1 MASQNSTLLKQP
13 IVARFGERFGMEA
26 DEVLNILRSTA
37 FKVKDGQATDAQM
50 CALMVVADQYKLNPF
65 TKEIYAYP
73 DKQNGIVPVVG
84 VDGWARIINE
94 HPMLDGVEFAYS
106 EGTLTHKGKTCHE
119 WIECTIYRKDRSKP
133 TVIREAFDEVVRSTN
148 FTTPWD
154 THPKR
159 MHRHK
164 ALIQCARLAFGFA
177 GIYDDDEAA
186 RIVEGMQQNPGKT
199 IDPTTGEIVAR
210 TLAPAAPVA
219 LPPYSDAD
227 FEKNLP
233 AWRGLIES
241 GRRTA
246 GDIIFMV
253 STKASMSEE
262 QIAMVSAT
270 VTPEPQI
277 QE

>member
-1 MASQNSTLLKQP
+1 MATQNSTLLKQP

-94 HPMLDGVEFAYS
+94 HPMLDGLEFAYS
-106 EGTLTHKGKTCHE
+106 ETTLTHKGKTCHE
-119 WIECTIYRKDRSKP
+119 WIECAIYRKDRSKA
-133 TVIREAFDEVVRSTN
+133 TVIREAFDEVVRSTS

-199 IDPTTGEIVAR
+199 IDPVTGEIVTR
-210 TLAPAAPVA
+210 TPAPLAPAA

-233 AWRGLIES
+233 TWRGLIES

-246 GDIIFMV
+246 GEIIFMV
-253 STKASMSEE
+253 STKAAMSEE
-262 QIAMVSAT
+262 QIAMVTAT
-270 VTPEPQI
+270 VTPEPQL